1 MDLSNVDECF
11 PADFTEEQKAEAK
24 TAFYKGVAEVVAH
37 RFYGGK
43 MQTVPKA
50 GLFGFN
56 WFNAWY
62 TPGVSRVSTT
72 IRDNNDESL
81 FLSNR
86 GNTVAVISDSTRV
99 LGDGNVT
106 PLVALV

>member
-1 MDLSNVDECF
+1 M
-11 PADFTEEQKAEAK
+11 
-24 TAFYKGVAEVVAH
+24 AH
-37 RFYGGK
+37 RFYSGK

-106 PLVALV
+106 PLGALV

>member
-1 MDLSNVDECF
+1 MAATDKIKMDLSNVDECF

-24 TAFYKGVAEVVAH
+24 TAFYKELAEVAH

-56 WFNAWY
+56 WFNAWC
-62 TPGVSRVSTT
+62 
-72 IRDNNDESL
+72 
-81 FLSNR
+81 
-86 GNTVAVISDSTRV
+86 
-99 LGDGNVT
+99 T
-106 PLVALV
+106 PLVCLACRPPSVTTTTSRCS